1 MPKIAGSR
9 RVQSSRP
16 SCILHALRPY
26 NAKIRR
32 KRDSRGSPPATVNRP
47 PVHDAAMI
55 EGPSDTIEEIV
66 ARTQEAMAEA
76 SAIVLDGFRHRS
88 DAVIVHGRAP
98 CMDCRGREFG
108 GRVLPILATKAE
120 LNRRRPPGASCSSV
134 SRALTYADSP
144 IWPCSARGP
153 GRSDR

>member
-1 MPKIAGSR
+1 M
-9 RVQSSRP
+9 
-16 SCILHALRPY
+16 RPY

-32 KRDSRGSPPATVNRP
+32 KRVSCGSPPATINRP
-47 PVHDAAMI
+47 PVHDVAMI
-55 EGPSDTIEEIV
+55 EGESDTIEGIV

-76 SAIVLDGFRHRS
+76 SAIVLGGFRHRS
-88 DAVIVHGRAP
+88 DAVIVRGRAP
-98 CMDCRGREFG
+98 CMDCRGRELFW

-120 LNRRRPPGASCSSV
+120 LNRRRPPGASCSWV
-134 SRALTYADSP
+134 SRALTYVDSS